1 MSPARA
7 RHLFVAGLL
16 IFLAAKLYLVLLPAT
31 ALATPRLGDDA
42 MAYLWKGERAT
53 LRDADS
59 RPALQDIRNQRFLDD
74 HPSEEVAWLRSDVAH
89 RTLGTL
95 TASYDYLAAGAL
107 ALAPDLRWA
116 FAFTEVAGVL
126 TMAAGMAWFLFELC
140 GAAVA
145 GLAMMLMAFAVLP
158 GQGIYAFIPGTMSLS
173 CGLLLWAYLW
183 RKGADSS
190 AWVVLVASLPLL
202 GIHPIAKI
210 YVALVPAILWL
221 RLGHLADW
229 RALVLWRV
237 SLACTAALGAS
248 LLLPML
254 LPALQPP
261 PSAIMGQI
269 DLHRG
274 IDYNLSAVLPL
285 LADPMLRKNL
295 LWAFLLA
302 GGLVL
307 APRASFPQPLALMFA
322 GTVTLL
328 AVSFVYF
335 QPLNAGQLFI
345 RLWVLFVLLGAAAGA
360 SFVVHLLSRD
370 RLRRRLALTVT
381 MGGMLVSAILWVMD
395 YVPHTM
401 NWRDEVLEEMPIR
414 TRLAAFPADTT
425 LLYADTYIALQAALL
440 LDGYRLGALAYPMLA
455 GTPSLARL
463 VSDRKPAAIVTPGFT
478 SLNSLATQHAKNF
491 VHRRQGLY
499 MPAVDQFAVSRGA
512 GLPLDGLRVLM
523 ENSDPVATLTWQ
535 PVDAAGH
542 ILGPTHDTLLPTGMA
557 WIPLPVPANAAT
569 VRVSLPNV
577 RAWVL
582 GLSPGTPTAHVLWP
596 WKANWSLSY
605 RFREEEN
612 AKTVRVEF
620 TPRSLLEQV
629 QAEALVPYVDAADPV
644 LADDGGLVF
653 LRTTAPTDKL
663 TP

>member
-1 MSPARA
+1 MRPARA
-7 RHLFVAGLL
+7 RHLFAAGLL
-16 IFLAAKLYLVLLPAT
+16 VFLAAKLYLVLLPAT

-59 RPALQDIRNQRFLDD
+59 RPALQDIRNQRFLND
-74 HPSEEVAWLRSDVAH
+74 HPSEEVAWMRSDVAH

-107 ALAPDLRWA
+107 AAVPDLRWA

-126 TMAAGMAWFLFELC
+126 AMTAGMGWFLFELC

-158 GQGIYAFIPGTMSLS
+158 GQGVYAFIPGTMSLS

-190 AWVVLVASLPLL
+190 AWVVLVAALPLL

-210 YVALVPAILWL
+210 YVAVVPAILWL

-229 RALVLWRV
+229 RTLVLWRV
-237 SLACTAALGAS
+237 SLACAAALGAS

-261 PSAIMGQI
+261 PSAIMGEI

-285 LADPMLRKNL
+285 LVDPMLRKNL
-295 LWAFLLA
+295 LWALLLA

-307 APRASFPQPLALMFA
+307 APRASFPRPLALMLT
-322 GTVTLL
+322 GTATLL
-328 AVSFVYF
+328 AASLVYF

-345 RLWVLFVLLGAAAGA
+345 RVWVLFVLLGAAAGA
-360 SFVVHLLSRD
+360 GFVVHLLSRG
-370 RLRRRLALTVT
+370 RLRRRFALTVT
-381 MGGMLVSAILWVMD
+381 VGGILISAALWVLD
-395 YVPHTM
+395 YVPHTT
-401 NWRDEVLEEMPIR
+401 NWRNEVLEEMPIR
-414 TRLAAFPADTT
+414 TRLAAFPADAT
-425 LLYADTYIALQAALL
+425 LLYADTYVALQAALL

-455 GTPSLARL
+455 GTPSLHRL
-463 VSDRKPAAIVTPGFT
+463 VSERKPAAIVTPGFT

-499 MPAVDQFAVSRGA
+499 MPAVEHFAVSRGA
-512 GLPLDGLRVLM
+512 GLPLDGLRALVD
-523 ENSDPVATLTWQ
+523 NSGPAAALTWQ
-535 PVDAAGH
+535 PIDAAGH
-542 ILGPTHDTLLPTGMA
+542 ALGPTRDTALPTGMA
-557 WIPLPVPANAAT
+557 WIELPVPANAAA
-569 VRVSLPNV
+569 VRVFLPDI

-582 GLSPGTPTAHVLWP
+582 GLSPGVPTDHVLWP
-596 WKANWSLSY
+596 WKANWSLAY
-605 RFREEEN
+605 RSREKDD

-620 TPRSLLEQV
+620 TPRLLLEQV
-629 QAEALVPYVDAADPV
+629 QAKALLLYVDAADPV
-644 LADDGGLVF
+644 LSDDGGLVF
-653 LRTTAPTDKL
+653 LRTTFPTDNI